1 MITLFEFI
9 ARIDI
14 FFYALSAV
22 GIFFSIR
29 GLVQARRQMRNAV
42 FGLEREAARRR
53 RSNAASTIITLLLL
67 SGAVYIVA
75 NIVVP
80 NLGEEEAQPTPTP
93 VVFVTAEPSA
103 TPMLLLFSTITP
115 TIGLPPS
122 EAELTNAPPPAAEV
136 ENGCEIIGTTITSPE
151 PDQQVSGQVLVEG
164 QANILNFSQ
173 YKFELTGPGTN
184 GQWVVV
190 GTFTVPVSDGILG
203 SWDSTSLPPGSYRL
217 RLVVLRADG
226 TFTTPC
232 EIPITVLGVSR

>member
-9 ARIDI
+9 ARLDI

-67 SGAVYIVA
+67 SGAVYIIA

-80 NLGEEEAQPTPTP
+80 NLGEEQAQPTPTP

-122 EAELTNAPPPAAEV
+122 EAELTNVPPAAAETT
-136 ENGCEIIGTTITSPE
+136 NGCEIIGTTITSPE
-151 PDQQVSGQVLVEG
+151 PDAQVSGQVLVEG

-173 YKFELTGPGTN
+173 YKFELYGSGTG

-190 GTFTVPVSDGILG
+190 GTFTVPVTDGILG
-203 SWDSTSLPPGSYRL
+203 SWDSTSLPAGSYRL

-226 TFTTPC
+226 TFPSPC
-232 EIPITVLGVSR
+232 EIPITVLGVSG